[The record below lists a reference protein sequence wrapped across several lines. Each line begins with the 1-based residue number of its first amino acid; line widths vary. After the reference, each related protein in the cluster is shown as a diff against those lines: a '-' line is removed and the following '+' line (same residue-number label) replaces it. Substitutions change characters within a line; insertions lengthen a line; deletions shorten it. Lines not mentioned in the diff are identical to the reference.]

1 VNERGAVLTG
11 QHFLLG
17 DFAVAEGALAAGC
30 RFFAG
35 YPITPSTE
43 VAERLAAR
51 MPDVGGLYVQMEDE
65 IASMAAI
72 LGASWAG
79 AKSLTATSGPGFSL
93 MQENLGLGIISE
105 TPTLVCNVQ
114 RGAPSTGLP
123 TLVAQGDMMQARWGS
138 HGHYEIIVLTPWN
151 AQECFDLTIKAV
163 NLSERYRLPVILAAD
178 AEVGHLTEKV
188 VIPPADRIERW
199 ERARPSLP
207 PDEFRAR
214 GGNGGL
220 VPPMPQAGE
229 GYHLF
234 MESLT
239 HDARGYPV
247 MSADAHGRLVRR
259 LVDKIRTARF
269 EIYDFAEDGVDG
281 ADVVVLSYGIS
292 ARIASRAVAL
302 AREKGRRVGL
312 FRLKTV
318 WPFPEERVREISRSV
333 KGFVV
338 PELNLGQMV
347 REVERCAVDAC
358 RVLLVPNAGGEV
370 HRPEEILEAIEA
382 VAEGQAPCRAD
393 LIAAESA
400 RRVSPVWKSARRS
413 ALKAASS
420 SIRALAISFT

>member
-1 VNERGAVLTG
+1 VKENAAVLTG

-43 VAERLAAR
+43 VAERLAER
-51 MPDVGGLYVQMEDE
+51 MPEVGGLYVQMEDE
-65 IASMAAI
+65 LASMAAI
-72 LGASWAG
+72 LGASWGG
-79 AKSLTATSGPGFSL
+79 AKSMTATSGPGFSL
-93 MQENLGLGIISE
+93 MMENLGLGIITE

-138 HGHYEIIVLTPWN
+138 HGHYEIIALTPWN
-151 AQECFDLTIKAV
+151 GQECFDLTIRAI
-163 NLSERYRLPVILAAD
+163 NLSERYRLPVILASD
-178 AEVGHLTEKV
+178 AEIGHLTEKV

-199 ERARPSLP
+199 ERKRPAKPPGEFDARLL
-207 PDEFRAR
+207 D
-214 GGNGGL
+214 GDL
-220 VPPMPQAGE
+220 VPPMPLAGD

-239 HDARGYPV
+239 HDERGYPV
-247 MSADAHGRLVRR
+247 MSADGQARLVNR
-259 LVDKIRTARF
+259 LVDKIRKHRF
-269 EIYDFAEDGVDG
+269 EIYDYDETAVDG
-281 ADVVVLSYGIS
+281 AEVVVLSYGIS

-302 AREKGRRVGL
+302 AREKGQRVGL
-312 FRLKTV
+312 FRLKTA
-318 WPFPEERVREISRSV
+318 WPFPEERIRELSRWV

-370 HRPEEILEAIEA
+370 HSPEEILEAIHA
-382 VAEGQAPCRAD
+382 VAEGKAP
-393 LIAAESA
+393 A
-400 RRVSPVWKSARRS
+400 RRDLVAT
-413 ALKAASS
+413 ASGES
-420 SIRALAISFT
+420 GPSGTEH